1 MGMVDGLVSATSVT
15 DIMYILRKH
24 IEPSGVR
31 EAVRTLLMVVDVAD
45 VLKNDISSAFLS
57 DINDF
62 EDAVQSSCAE
72 RIKAEYIV
80 THNLKDFD
88 KSSIPAILPSE
99 ALSKIRNQRH
109 LRFIDRRLDESEKL
123 AESPDV
129 EWISEDDFWVETEG
143 SL

>member
-1 MGMVDGLVSATSVT
+1 MKLFLDTNILVDVISMRDGFEDSLNLIRCCELGMADGLVSATSVT

-45 VLKNDISSAFLS
+45 VLKSDISSAFLS

-72 RIKAEYIV
+72 RIKAEYII

-99 ALSKIRNQRH
+99 ALSKIM
-109 LRFIDRRLDESEKL
+109 
-123 AESPDV
+123 
-129 EWISEDDFWVETEG
+129 G
-143 SL
+143 